1 MKKLIIIGVA
11 AILLLGG
18 GGAAAYFLL
27 LAPHAKT
34 ATAAKAPPPKP
45 KPLLFADISDLV
57 ASIPPDT
64 GQPASSYL
72 SMSIQF
78 ATTDA
83 AAPAAFT
90 GIAPIAKAAIIS
102 LMLAQTAKTI
112 TDPAARQAL
121 AAASLKAVNQA
132 LTQNAGYT
140 PANPFTAA
148 YITNLVVQN

>member
-11 AILLLGG
+11 ALLLLGG

-34 ATAAKAPPPKP
+34 ATAKPSPPKP
-45 KPLLFADISDLV
+45 KPLLFSELIDLV

-78 ATTDA
+78 STTDP

-90 GIAPIAKAAIIS
+90 GIVPIIKSEIIT
-102 LMLAQTAKTI
+102 LMLNQTGKTVS
-112 TDPAARQAL
+112 DPAARQAL
-121 AAASLKAVNQA
+121 LAASLAAVNQA
-132 LTQNAGYT
+132 LTKTVDYT

>member
-27 LAPHAKT
+27 LAPHAKQ
-34 ATAAKAPPPKP
+34 TAAKPPPKP
-45 KPLLFADISDLV
+45 KPLLFAELSDLV

-64 GQPASSYL
+64 GQPASSYM

-90 GIAPIAKAAIIS
+90 GIAPIAKAAVIS

-112 TDPAARQAL
+112 TDPAARAAL
-121 AAASLKAVNQA
+121 AAACLKAVNQA
-132 LTQNAGYT
+132 LTQNASYT
-140 PANPFTAA
+140 PPNPFTAA

>member
-27 LAPHAKT
+27 LAPHAKQ
-34 ATAAKAPPPKP
+34 TAAKPPPPKP
-45 KPLLFADISDLV
+45 KPLLFAELSDLV

-64 GQPASSYL
+64 GQPASSYM

-90 GIAPIAKAAIIS
+90 GIAPIAKAAVIS

-112 TDPAARQAL
+112 TDPTTRAAL
-121 AAASLKAVNQA
+121 AAACLKAVNQA
-132 LTQNAGYT
+132 LTQNANYT
-140 PANPFTAA
+140 PPNPFTAA